1 MRAGGD
7 GPTTD
12 NLVRPTLV
20 RMAALPLHVVEV
32 APGPEGV
39 VAARAALS
47 DRLAGDGPAFALVP
61 RPGPRVPGD
70 YVALIRR
77 GIRPEMPVDNPDA
90 AFVAATSGSTG
101 EPRGVV
107 VTRDNLRAAVEA
119 SWERI
124 PGLRDC
130 AWVLALPVTS
140 IGGFGAIVRA
150 HLAGTPLHA
159 LPSVGGAAPFDA
171 RDVIALDIAQ
181 PFAISLVPQQ
191 LVDMLESAEAT
202 AWLSQATAVLVG
214 AAATPEP
221 LAMRARDAGVSLVTT
236 YGMTETTGGC
246 VYDGL
251 PLPGVRV
258 EISDDGRIEVI
269 GRQVTAGYRD
279 GDEHFSGHGVDR
291 RFSTSDHGVWEAGLL
306 RITGRTDDVVTV
318 HGVNVALGA
327 IESIIRSMVGVRD
340 CAVVAIPDD
349 RQDHRIISYV
359 VSEDPGVIAMISPGV
374 VEQLGGAARPDVVAV
389 DALPLLPNG
398 KIDRL
403 ALRTAGE

>member
-1 MRAGGD
+1 
-7 GPTTD
+7 
-12 NLVRPTLV
+12 
-20 RMAALPLHVVEV
+20 MAALPLHVVEV

-77 GIRPEMPVDNPDA
+77 GIRPEMPVDNPDT
-90 AFVAATSGSTG
+90 AFIAATSGSTG

-214 AAATPEP
+214 AAAIPEP

-327 IESIIRSMVGVRD
+327 IESVIRSMVGVRD

>member
-1 MRAGGD
+1 
-7 GPTTD
+7 
-12 NLVRPTLV
+12 
-20 RMAALPLHVVEV
+20 MAALPLHVVEV

-77 GIRPEMPVDNPDA
+77 GIRPAMPVDNPDT
-90 AFVAATSGSTG
+90 AFIAATSGSTG

-150 HLAGTPLHA
+150 QLAGTPLHA

-327 IESIIRSMVGVRD
+327 IESVIRSMVGVRD

>member
-1 MRAGGD
+1 
-7 GPTTD
+7 
-12 NLVRPTLV
+12 
-20 RMAALPLHVVEV
+20 MAALPLHVVEV

-61 RPGPRVPGD
+61 QPGPRVPGD

-150 HLAGTPLHA
+150 YLAGTPLHA

-246 VYDGL
+246 VYDGV

-258 EISDDGRIEVI
+258 EISDDGRIEVL

-327 IESIIRSMVGVRD
+327 IESVIRSMVGVRD

>member
-77 GIRPEMPVDNPDA
+77 GIRPAMPVDNPDT
-90 AFVAATSGSTG
+90 AFIAATSGSTG

-150 HLAGTPLHA
+150 YLAGTPLHA

-327 IESIIRSMVGVRD
+327 IESVIRSMVGVRD

-359 VSEDPGVIAMISPGV
+359 VSEDPGVIAMISPRV

>member
-1 MRAGGD
+1 
-7 GPTTD
+7 
-12 NLVRPTLV
+12 
-20 RMAALPLHVVEV
+20 
-32 APGPEGV
+32 
-39 VAARAALS
+39 
-47 DRLAGDGPAFALVP
+47 
-61 RPGPRVPGD
+61 
-70 YVALIRR
+70 
-77 GIRPEMPVDNPDA
+77 MPVDNPDA

-246 VYDGL
+246 VYDGV

-258 EISDDGRIEVI
+258 EISDDGRIEVL